1 MIGAGALS
9 AGRGSEAGPT
19 RRDSIRARLRSVDPL
34 LAALVVSAAAYF
46 AYRYTI
52 EPTRP
57 GMAFPRGWFGYFD
70 QSSYL
75 RMAHDLS
82 EFRLPAGDFLYGVG
96 YPVVAVPFIWL
107 RLDYDP
113 WLLFDGAAF
122 VFAAAAT
129 FIVAGR
135 IFGRLAA
142 GIAGFG
148 LVFATP
154 LVVYCLTP
162 WNSTVSLVA
171 LTGILL
177 LGTSPRPA
185 SWHPYAIGALVA
197 WAFAA
202 RYVDALWLGAIAAVA
217 LARTPSGR
225 AWPRLVAAGAT
236 ALVLA
241 MPILVAQQ
249 RAFGSPFTTPYSLH
263 VGIGGTTTDDQWA
276 AYDLGKVPRSAF
288 GMFISPFLLG
298 ARQPGSPL
306 LADVFWTIAALPGAL
321 IAILSGR
328 FRLLLAVTIVGWIA
342 ASVFYLSFRATGAG
356 GIQYG
361 SLHYFKMWWPVAS
374 ILAAGAFS
382 WLVDVGS
389 SRFVTTR

>member
-1 MIGAGALS
+1 MSAAGPS
-9 AGRGSEAGPT
+9 AGGGKKAGPT
-19 RRDSIRARLRSVDPL
+19 ERDGIRARLRGVDPL
-34 LAALVVSAAAYF
+34 LAALVVSAALYF
-46 AYRYTI
+46 AYRYAI
-52 EPTRP
+52 DPTRP
-57 GMAFPRGWFGYFD
+57 GMAFQRGWFGYFD
-70 QSSYL
+70 QSQYL

-82 EFRLPAGDFLYGVG
+82 EFRLPANHFLYGVG

-107 RLDYDP
+107 GLDYDP

-122 VFAAAAT
+122 VFASAAT
-129 FIVAGR
+129 FVVTER

-154 LVVYCLTP
+154 LVVYCVTP

-177 LGTSPRPA
+177 LGTSRRPA
-185 SWHPYAIGALVA
+185 SWHPYAIGSLVA

-202 RYVDALWLGAIAAVA
+202 RYVDALWLGAIGAVA
-217 LARTPSGR
+217 VAPSPSGR
-225 AWPRLVAAGAT
+225 AWRRLLAAGAT

-241 MPILVAQQ
+241 MPVLVAQQ

-263 VGIGGTTTDDQWA
+263 VGSGNTTTDDQWS

-288 GMFISPFLLG
+288 GVFISPYLLG
-298 ARQPGSPL
+298 AKQPGSPL
-306 LADVFWTIAALPGAL
+306 LADMFWTIAAVPGAV
-321 IAILSGR
+321 IAFMSGR
-328 FRLLLAVTIVGWIA
+328 FRLLLVVTVVGWIA
-342 ASVFYLSFRATGAG
+342 ATVFYLSFRATGAG

-361 SLHYFKMWWPVAS
+361 TLHYFKMWWPVAAMLS
-374 ILAAGAFS
+374 AAAVS
-382 WLVDVGS
+382 WLVARMSFRRVP
-389 SRFVTTR
+389 TQ